1 MIVSRLV
8 SNDTAFGDWLL
19 FGIVEYTFGS
29 HLSLEAYLFSC
40 TSTLLLGATRV
51 SSGPRM
57 HFLLGHRSD

>member
-1 MIVSRLV
+1 MILLLV
-8 SNDTAFGDWLL
+8 IGCCSALL
-19 FGIVEYTFGS
+19 NGS
-29 HLSLEAYLFSC
+29 HLFLEAYLFSC